1 MMLTLLGAG
10 AAVAAAVIALRFT
23 GKPATPQHRASPA
36 PHVDQGNTSASDGA
50 LRSGGKRERP
60 AAFGRR

>member
-1 MMLTLLGAG
+1 MMLTMLGAG

-36 PHVDQGNTSASDGA
+36 PHADQGNASASE
-50 LRSGGKRERP
+50 GGKRERP

>member
-1 MMLTLLGAG
+1 MMLTLFGAG

-36 PHVDQGNTSASDGA
+36 PHADQGNASASE
-50 LRSGGKRERP
+50 GGKRQRP